1 MIFSYIV
8 NINKNLKKIDEKK
21 CYNSATMA
29 PHFQLEG
36 GGGGG
41 GKNFIKVFAGE
52 RVRNINMVGRGVVLL
67 REVIL
72 LERVMGF

>member
-41 GKNFIKVFAGE
+41 EKTLKKYLL
-52 RVRNINMVGRGVVLL
+52 GRGS
-67 REVIL
+67 EIL
-72 LERVMGF
+72 IW

>member
-1 MIFSYIV
+1 MRRNVIIQPPWHPTS
-8 NINKNLKKIDEKK
+8 
-21 CYNSATMA
+21 SWR
-29 PHFQLEG
+29 

-41 GKNFIKVFAGE
+41 GKNFIKVCAGE

>member
-36 GGGGG
+36 GG
-41 GKNFIKVFAGE
+41 E
-52 RVRNINMVGRGVVLL
+52 GVKTL
-67 REVIL
+67 
-72 LERVMGF
+72 

>member
-1 MIFSYIV
+1 MRRNVIIQPPWHPTSSWRR
-8 NINKNLKKIDEKK
+8 E
-21 CYNSATMA
+21 
-29 PHFQLEG
+29 
-36 GGGGG
+36 GGG

-52 RVRNINMVGRGVVLL
+52 RVSNINMVGRGVVLL

>member
-29 PHFQLEG
+29 PHFQLEA
-36 GGGGG
+36 GGGG

-52 RVRNINMVGRGVVLL
+52 RVSNINMVGRGVVLL
-67 REVIL
+67 MEVIL